1 MRIPSELIQ
10 NFVTSEFSPK
20 LNSSGEYIIHSPF
33 NHDTKGKLYINKN
46 TGQWIDFKGGD
57 KDQGGFLKFVMMY
70 LDLNY
75 KDAIQYLIENYSL
88 VVPQKTEEEKKE
100 EIDNKNLLKEFIKD
114 AKPKLFGN
122 GKNLGIFGNKAYKY
136 VLDRKLDE
144 YYYPMLGYC
153 FNPDSDF
160 HQRIFIPFYENK
172 KIVYGI
178 TRSIEKDS
186 YLRYLNIKKLNS
198 KDYVFNIDNVI
209 DSCVICEGTFD
220 AMSLIP
226 EMGAVSMLS
235 ADIGAKQMEK
245 IFDREVRNIIYVPDK
260 DKTGKIKLE
269 KNIKKL
275 IQYCPYNGLNI
286 YIYEI
291 PEVDCKD
298 LNDLK
303 IKTGKNYILKSEC
316 SKYGNNLFERSIW

>member
-1 MRIPSELIQ
+1 MD
-10 NFVTSEFSPK
+10 EF
-20 LNSSGEYIIHSPF
+20 
-33 NHDTKGKLYINKN
+33 
-46 TGQWIDFKGGD
+46 
-57 KDQGGFLKFVMMY
+57 
-70 LDLNY
+70 
-75 KDAIQYLIENYSL
+75 
-88 VVPQKTEEEKKE
+88 
-100 EIDNKNLLKEFIKD
+100 
-114 AKPKLFGN
+114 
-122 GKNLGIFGNKAYKY
+122 
-136 VLDRKLDE
+136 
-144 YYYPMLGYC
+144 YYPGLGYC

-160 HQRIFIPFYENK
+160 HQRIFIPFYEDK

-209 DSCVICEGTFD
+209 DSCVICEGVFD
-220 AMSLIP
+220 AMSLVP

-235 ADIGAKQMEK
+235 ADIGVKQMEK
-245 IFDREVRNIIYVPDK
+245 LFDREVRNIIYVPDK

-275 IQYCPYNGLNI
+275 IQYCPYNGLNV

-291 PEVDCKD
+291 PEADCKD

-316 SKYGNNLFERSIW
+316 SKYGDNLFERSIW